1 MTVFDR
7 IREKNKVIAFLVR
20 LQNSSFYPI
29 FFAIIC
35 AMKKF
40 ATINGEA
47 VPYANASIWDR
58 RMVSGASPMQ
68 IKSFFPYVGRGCIE
82 HDTVSHDATN
92 KLINKCAKKSLVE
105 KILGWFDV

>member
-1 MTVFDR
+1 
-7 IREKNKVIAFLVR
+7 
-20 LQNSSFYPI
+20 
-29 FFAIIC
+29 
-35 AMKKF
+35 MKKF

-92 KLINKCAKKSLVE
+92 KLLNKCAKKSLVE